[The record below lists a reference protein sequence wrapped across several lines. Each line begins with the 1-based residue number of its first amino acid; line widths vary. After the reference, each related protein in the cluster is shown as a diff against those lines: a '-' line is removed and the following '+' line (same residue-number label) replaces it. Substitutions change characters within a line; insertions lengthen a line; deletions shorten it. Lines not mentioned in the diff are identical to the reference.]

1 MIEEAKHVMGYGEE
15 LVKEGV
21 RMNVKEFKRILD
33 PRIQALN
40 VKGVAPKDYSVL
52 YEKIKVLEAI
62 GTPPPKDVTPL
73 SLEQARTVL
82 KNKYG
87 TTIED
92 VVNECTNVIQE
103 VNPYL

>member
-1 MIEEAKHVMGYGEE
+1 MGYGEE

-33 PRIQALN
+33 PRIQALT
-40 VKGVAPKDYSVL
+40 VKGTAPRDYSAL
-52 YEKIKVLEAI
+52 YEKIKILEAI

-73 SLEQARTVL
+73 SLQQARNVL
-82 KNKYG
+82 MSKYG
-87 TTIED
+87 STLEE
-92 VVNECTNVIQE
+92 VVNECTNVIEE